1 MDIKLKKSKRP
12 IYIVVFAVCVVSFLV
27 AAVGVMGASVLNSYT
42 GSMDPYFL
50 ESNGYGSFEE
60 FLRSQASRISEL
72 SQLLQE
78 HIEIWLSVA
87 IASGAICLISLIYL
101 VVTVGERDGND
112 KLRLTRFD
120 KVFTEIQLF
129 LILLIFFLAGAYFL
143 RESEYVIDAI
153 YGLDYTVSATAM
165 AIGIAFM
172 VIGGG
177 LAASLGLGLIL
188 SCVKK
193 LKAGYFIEQSLCGVI
208 VQRLYKDIYK
218 GGSTMRKVMLIAL
231 LVCLLSATMFLA
243 PVIFIVILVF
253 APKWVKRYDEIR
265 KGLKEVNSGNL
276 DYKIPVSGDDEL
288 GQLAEE
294 INQITEATSTAVQN
308 ELKNQQMKTDLISN
322 VSHDLKTPL
331 TSMVTYI
338 DLMKM
343 EGLQSENAP
352 RYLEILEQKTER
364 LRQLTEDLFE
374 AAKASS
380 GAIPVRMSR
389 VDLLSLLNQALGEMN
404 ERVEQSGLEFLV
416 NAEKERYFV
425 KADGQLLWR
434 VISNLLSNVLKYSQP
449 HTRVYVNF
457 MRRDGEDDAWV
468 SMEMKNVSR
477 QALNIDPSELMERF
491 KRGDQARAT
500 EGSGL
505 GLAIAKDLM
514 KLMNG
519 RIDIDIDGDLFKI
532 KIALKAASEDEPIVT
547 PMDFDDLGADIG
559 NVNAD
564 VDAGLRDIGNADT
577 ASMDSMDV
585 DLGSMS
591 SNVAHSG
598 VKQSED
604 VEEAGAPEGIA
615 ADQGQMPDMDHAE
628 ITKEEAV
635 MEPSALS
642 RPSALET
649 EPPQE
654 EPLLMQKETGT
665 QSARQTQKKRRKS
678 ASAQDNRKSRKSLP
692 QQSRR
697 QRP

>member
-1 MDIKLKKSKRP
+1 MDIKLKKSKRT
-12 IYIVVFAVCVVSFLV
+12 IYMVVFTVCVVSFLV
-27 AAVGVMGASVLNSYT
+27 AAISVMGASVLNSYT
-42 GSMDPYFL
+42 GYMDPYFL
-50 ESNGYGSFEE
+50 QSNGYSSFEE
-60 FLRSQASRISEL
+60 FLQSQAGHIDTL

-78 HIEIWLSVA
+78 HIKVWLSIA

-101 VVTVGERDGND
+101 VVTVGEKDGND
-112 KLRLTRFD
+112 RIRLTRFD

-129 LILLIFFLAGAYFL
+129 LILFIFLLGGAYFL
-143 RESEYVIDAI
+143 RGSEYIIDAI
-153 YGLDYTVSATAM
+153 YGLGYMGSAITM
-165 AIGIAFM
+165 VVNIVFT

-177 LAASLGLGLIL
+177 VAASLGLGLIL

-193 LKAGYFIEQSLCGVI
+193 LKAGYFMEQSLCGVI
-208 VQRLYKDIYK
+208 IQRVYKDIYK
-218 GGSTMRKVMLIAL
+218 GGSTMRKVTLMAL
-231 LVCLLSATMFLA
+231 LICLLSATMFLA

-265 KGLKEVNSGNL
+265 KGLREVNSGNL
-276 DYKIPVSGDDEL
+276 DYKIPVEGDDEL

-294 INQITEATSTAVQN
+294 INQITEATSIAVQN

-352 RYLEILEQKTER
+352 RYLEILAQKTER

-416 NAEKERYFV
+416 NAEKDRYFV

-457 MRRDGEDDAWV
+457 MRTDGADNAWV
-468 SMEMKNVSR
+468 FMEMKNVSR

-514 KLMNG
+514 KLMDG
-519 RIDIDIDGDLFKI
+519 QIDIQIDGDLFKI
-532 KIALKAASEDEPIVT
+532 KIGLKAASEDEPIVT
-547 PMDFDDLGADIG
+547 PMDFDNTGTGMGSVDVEMSNIG
-559 NVNAD
+559 DMAATAV
-564 VDAGLRDIGNADT
+564 LRDET
-577 ASMDSMDV
+577 TEDS
-585 DLGSMS
+585 DLSEIKKES
-591 SNVAHSG
+591 S
-598 VKQSED
+598 
-604 VEEAGAPEGIA
+604 
-615 ADQGQMPDMDHAE
+615 DQGS
-628 ITKEEAV
+628 IEAV
-635 MEPSALS
+635 VEGETAEAAKGDLVTPSAIDDSLAVEIEAS
-642 RPSALET
+642 
-649 EPPQE
+649 QE
-654 EPLLMQKETGT
+654 ESSLPKEGKNDPM
-665 QSARQTQKKRRKS
+665 RQTQRKRRRAVSTK
-678 ASAQDNRKSRKSLP
+678 DNKTSRKSLL
-692 QQSRR
+692 QSRR
-697 QRP
+697 AGS